1 LKVHF
6 LLKTILKLSHENDVN
21 PNPNIRHT
29 TSNIT
34 TVAASRTCRWCQHDF
49 LHAAAYAK
57 LWALHR
63 RSSMFYRLL
72 ALAACGSLL
81 AACTTVPTQT
91 SSPRPKPLPAPLPS
105 QANADWEN
113 LGVSPNGNILN
124 ELDKLSIKPQ
134 GSVVTFRDR
143 KTIFNV
149 KKENFLSTPR
159 HKISINSWL
168 IDCSARTFRLTSM
181 VLFDEN
187 GRQIASYTY
196 NDSQIKAMPVT
207 QNSASYQQMQYVCKG
222 LAGF

>member
-1 LKVHF
+1 
-6 LLKTILKLSHENDVN
+6 
-21 PNPNIRHT
+21 
-29 TSNIT
+29 
-34 TVAASRTCRWCQHDF
+34 
-49 LHAAAYAK
+49 
-57 LWALHR
+57 
-63 RSSMFYRLL
+63 MFYRLL

-81 AACTTVPTQT
+81 AACTTVPPQT
-91 SSPRPKPLPAPLPS
+91 FHSRQKNQPLPLPS

-134 GSVVTFRDR
+134 GNIVTFRDR
-143 KTIFNV
+143 KTIFNLR
-149 KKENFLSTPR
+149 KENFLSTPR
-159 HKISINSWL
+159 HKTSINSWL

>member
-1 LKVHF
+1 
-6 LLKTILKLSHENDVN
+6 
-21 PNPNIRHT
+21 
-29 TSNIT
+29 
-34 TVAASRTCRWCQHDF
+34 
-49 LHAAAYAK
+49 
-57 LWALHR
+57 
-63 RSSMFYRLL
+63 MFYRLL
-72 ALAACGSLL
+72 GLSACFGLL

-91 SSPRPKPLPAPLPS
+91 NTTKPRPGITTPLP

-124 ELDKLSIKPQ
+124 ELDKLSIKQQ
-134 GSVVTFRDR
+134 GTIVTFRDR
-143 KTIFNV
+143 KTIFNL

-159 HKISINSWL
+159 HKTSINSWL
-168 IDCSARTFRLTSM
+168 IDCSARTFRLTAM

-196 NDSQIKAMPVT
+196 SDSQIKAMPVT

>member
-1 LKVHF
+1 
-6 LLKTILKLSHENDVN
+6 
-21 PNPNIRHT
+21 
-29 TSNIT
+29 
-34 TVAASRTCRWCQHDF
+34 
-49 LHAAAYAK
+49 
-57 LWALHR
+57 
-63 RSSMFYRLL
+63 MFYRLL

-81 AACTTVPTQT
+81 AACTTVPPQTFPSRQKTQ
-91 SSPRPKPLPAPLPS
+91 PLPLPS

-134 GSVVTFRDR
+134 GNIVTFRDR
-143 KTIFNV
+143 KTIFNLR
-149 KKENFLSTPR
+149 KENFLSTPR
-159 HKISINSWL
+159 HKTSINSWL

>member
-1 LKVHF
+1 
-6 LLKTILKLSHENDVN
+6 
-21 PNPNIRHT
+21 
-29 TSNIT
+29 
-34 TVAASRTCRWCQHDF
+34 
-49 LHAAAYAK
+49 
-57 LWALHR
+57 
-63 RSSMFYRLL
+63 MFYRLL

-81 AACTTVPTQT
+81 AACTTLPPQ
-91 SSPRPKPLPAPLPS
+91 SSPSKPRPGPGPTLSP
-105 QANADWEN
+105 ANADWEN

-143 KTIFNV
+143 KTIFNLR
-149 KKENFLSTPR
+149 KENFLSTPR
-159 HKISINSWL
+159 HKVSINSWL
-168 IDCSARTFRLTSM
+168 IDCSARTFRLTAM

-207 QNSASYQQMQYVCKG
+207 QNSASFQQMQYVCKG